1 MRKIHWTSEKI
12 LVVLIVML
20 CAAISIVN
28 PLFFTVANLCDMIRS
43 STVNGLYAVGAML
56 VLISGGIDI
65 SFPSIAAFSMYAT
78 VKIFNAVDYTG
89 NFLLPLLV
97 SAALGLIMGSLNGFL
112 IHRFKLPTLIVTLG
126 TANLFNGILLTFLG
140 SAQINA
146 LPKGYT
152 RFSKSYL
159 LRVTGDYGISSIPI
173 AFVIWVIVALV
184 VWYVLKYRILGRGV
198 YALGG
203 NRVSAERVGMNIGMV
218 QWFIYGTAG
227 AIAGMAGTINTALKR
242 TCNPFDA
249 IGIELTII
257 AAVVLGGVKI
267 TGGKGSVMGTV
278 LGVFMFTIINNSLIM
293 MGVSTY
299 WQRAV
304 IGLLIIASTAITALQ
319 DKRSASKILKKV

>member
-12 LVVLIVML
+12 LVVLIAVL
-20 CAAISIVN
+20 CTVISVIN
-28 PLFFTVANLCDMIRS
+28 PTFFSIANFCDMVRS
-43 STVNGLYAVGAML
+43 STVSGLYAVGVML

-78 VKIFNAVDYTG
+78 VKIFNGIGYTG
-89 NFLLPLLV
+89 NFLLPLMV
-97 SAALGLIMGSLNGFL
+97 SAVFGLAMGSLNAFL
-112 IHRFKLPTLIVTLG
+112 IHRYKLPTLIVTLG
-126 TANLFNGILLTFLG
+126 TANLFNGILLTVLG
-140 SAQINA
+140 SAQINS
-146 LPKGYT
+146 LPKGYAS
-152 RFSKSYL
+152 FSKAYL
-159 LRVTGDYGISSIPI
+159 VRVASDYGFSSIPL
-173 AFVIWVIVALV
+173 AFLVWALVALII
-184 VWYVLKYRILGRGV
+184 WYILKYTMLGRSV

-203 NRVSAERVGMNIGMV
+203 NRVSAERVGMNIGMI
-218 QWFIYGTAG
+218 QWFIYGAAG
-227 AIAGMAGTINTALKR
+227 MIAGMAGTINTALKR

-249 IGIELTII
+249 IGTELAII

-293 MGVSTY
+293 VGVSTF

-319 DKRSASKILKKV
+319 DKRSRSRIIKTA